1 MEQTQNA
8 KKNKYGQYFTPKS
21 IANFMLSRASVP
33 KSAQVLEP
41 SAGDGVFLEVLKE
54 NGFHT
59 ITGYEVDP
67 MLGRTHPEIK
77 HESFVSA
84 KLSADF
90 DLVIGNPPYIRWKN
104 LEEELKKELQQ
115 NRLWNTYFNSLCD
128 YSNFFILKSV
138 EILKEGGELI
148 FICPEYWFS
157 TTHAKALRNY
167 LLTKGYFEEIFYFNE
182 APIFKG
188 ATVSLIIF
196 KFKKTKNKNKTATQL
211 VSYGKNKKITEEL
224 LSAMGCPEKKHAD
237 LKKVEIPA
245 FKKNK
250 PWILASKEEL
260 NFLENLE
267 VACLDKKEHLGL
279 FEASKKK
286 LTKLA
291 DVCTIAN
298 GMVSGL
304 DKAFQIKNI
313 DTLTEKEKKYLL
325 KVIKAKHLSPFTAKG
340 SQYYLW
346 LNDAEIPS
354 ETEFSTEFPH
364 FYEQLLPFREKLQQR
379 YQYGREIPYWEWA
392 FPRSYSLFSNN
403 KPRIFVPC
411 KERISNKDYFRFSLT
426 TQGNYPTQDVTAL
439 FKKEEAKESIYYIL
453 AFLNT
458 EYVFHWLKFKGIVK
472 GSIVEFSER
481 PLASL
486 PFREINWADEKEK
499 KYHDEITVLTKQ
511 YLSTKSPELLKKIQN
526 LFFKLITQ
534 K

>member
-1 MEQTQNA
+1 MV
-8 KKNKYGQYFTPKS
+8 
-21 IANFMLSRASVP
+21 SRASVS
-33 KSAQVLEP
+33 KNANVLEP
-41 SAGDGVFLEVLKE
+41 SAGEGVFLDALKE
-54 NGFHT
+54 CGFQN

-67 MLGRTHPEIK
+67 TLGRVHPEIK

-84 KLSADF
+84 KLATEF

-104 LEEELKKELQQ
+104 LEEELKQELQQ
-115 NRLWNTYFNSLCD
+115 NELWNTYFNSLCD

-167 LLTKGYFEEIFYFNE
+167 LLTKGYFEEVFYFNE

-196 KFKKTKNKNKTATQL
+196 KFKKTKHNKKNTINL
-211 VSYGKNKKITEEL
+211 VIYDKNKKITDEL
-224 LSAMGCPEKKHAD
+224 LSAMGNAEEVHTD
-237 LKKVEIPA
+237 LKKVEVPA
-245 FKKNK
+245 FEKNK
-250 PWILASKEEL
+250 PWILASEEEL
-260 NFLENLE
+260 NFLQSLE
-267 VACLDKKEHLGL
+267 EACSKEKVRVGL
-279 FEASKKK
+279 FEKSEKKITR
-286 LTKLA
+286 L
-291 DVCTIAN
+291 DEYCTIAN

-313 DTLTEKEKKYLL
+313 DTLTEKEKKYIL

-340 SQYYLW
+340 SLYYLW
-346 LNDAEIPS
+346 LNDAGVSS
-354 ETEFSTEFPH
+354 ENEFSANFPH

-379 YQYGREIPYWEWA
+379 YQYGREIPYWEWV
-392 FPRSYSLFSNN
+392 FPRSYSLFSSN

-411 KERISNKDYFRFSLT
+411 KERISNKDYFRFSLAI
-426 TQGNYPTQDVTAL
+426 QGNYPTQDVTAL
-439 FKKEEAKESIYYIL
+439 FKREKVKESIYYIL

-486 PFREINWADEKEK
+486 PFRKINWKDKKEV
-499 KYHDEITVLTKQ
+499 KYHDEITTITEQ
-511 YLSTKSPELLKKIQN
+511 YINTQNPKLLKKMQV
-526 LFFKLITQ
+526 LFFKLLTQ